1 LDADPLP
8 SLWFLAVDVSA
19 TTFTFIILIILL
31 VGSALASA
39 SEVAFFGLTPGE
51 KDELERQPEGHKV
64 LELCRHPE
72 SLLATLLIWNNLFN
86 LGFVLVWGLWIGQ
99 ALSEGGTSWV
109 RAFWE
114 TGVAT
119 VVLLIVGEVVPKS
132 VANQKRVTVS
142 QRMASVIATG
152 MKISR
157 PLAHS
162 LMVTSRA
169 LSRNGSGSNNVTVAQ
184 LEEALELTDSGAT
197 NTEQKKWLREI
208 VRFGSTSIRQIC
220 TPRQDLI
227 DVSSESSLAEVLRVV
242 TESGYSRIPVFQ
254 GQRDRI
260 IGVLHSKDLLPL
272 LGSADGSSW
281 QQLIRPAMFVSE
293 NMKID
298 DLLGDF
304 QAKKMHLA
312 VVVDEFGGVSGVV
325 TLEDVME
332 EIVGEINDEFD
343 TEEQSHTQLDEK
355 TFVFEARTPLNDVL
369 RTMNLEPDALD
380 RDRGEADTLAG
391 LILEQLGRMP
401 HKGEQR
407 ELGPLAWTVEA
418 CDRRRIVRVKVSR
431 RED

>member
-1 LDADPLP
+1 M
-8 SLWFLAVDVSA
+8 FLAVDAS
-19 TTFTFIILIILL
+19 TSTLTFAVLALLL

-39 SEVAFFGLTPGE
+39 SEVAFFGLTPSE
-51 KDELERQPEGHKV
+51 KDELERHHGGQKV
-64 LELCRHPE
+64 LELCRQPE

-99 ALSEGGTSWV
+99 VLSSGDASWT

-119 VVLLIVGEVVPKS
+119 VVLLVVGEVVPKS
-132 VANQKRVTVS
+132 VANQKRVVVS
-142 QRMASVIATG
+142 SRMAPVIVAAQRAA
-152 MKISR
+152 R

-162 LMVTSRA
+162 LMRTSRA
-169 LSRNGSGSNNVTVAQ
+169 LVRSGSTANNVTVAQ

-220 TPRQDLI
+220 TPRQDLV
-227 DVSSESSLAEVLRVV
+227 DVSSDASVTEVLRVV

-272 LGSADGSSW
+272 LGSPDGAEW
-281 QQLIRPAMFVSE
+281 LQLIRPAMFVSE

-304 QAKKMHLA
+304 RSKKMHLA

-343 TEEQSHTQLDEK
+343 TEEQSYTQLDDR

-369 RTMNLEPDALD
+369 RTMDIEPDALD
-380 RDRGEADTLAG
+380 RERGEADTLAG

-407 ELGPLAWTVEA
+407 DLGPLAWTVEA